1 MIKKII
7 IYDFLL
13 FLIVLLFSCAPHTH
27 NVAPKPTEKNNKFI
41 IQLFKNIVT
50 QGMDF

>member
-7 IYDFLL
+7 IYHLLL
-13 FLIVLLFSCAPHTH
+13 FFVLIFACVPRMH
-27 NVAPKPTEKNNKFI
+27 VAPNPTEKDNQFI
-41 IQLFKNIVT
+41 EQILKNIIT

>member
-7 IYDFLL
+7 IYHILL
-13 FLIVLLFSCAPHTH
+13 FLIVLLFSCAPRLH
-27 NVAPKPTEKNNKFI
+27 VAPNPVEKDTKFI
-41 IQLFKNIVT
+41 EQILKNIIT